1 MRILYMGTPEFA
13 VRPLAALFES
23 GRFEIAGAVT
33 REDRPSG
40 RGYRL
45 TPPPVKVYA
54 EEKGI
59 PVYQPATLRGEEF
72 AELLARI
79 DPDMIM
85 VAAYGKILPHNV
97 IAYPKYGCV
106 NLHGS
111 ILPEYRGA
119 APINRAI
126 IDGREKT
133 GITVMLMDDGLD
145 TGDILMTEEVAI
157 GPLDD
162 CGTVCDRLSQTAAVL
177 AVRAAL
183 AIPEG
188 LLTPVSQESTGISP
202 TYAAKIEK
210 ADCIIDFTCPSAGI
224 HNRIRGL
231 SPSPLAVTRTPRGR
245 LLKIISSLP
254 EADGEPA
261 TPGTVVSTAGGRV
274 TVACGPDGSGRVSFL
289 SLIPEGKG
297 RMSAADFI
305 RGRQLLP
312 GELLGY

>member
-1 MRILYMGTPEFA
+1 MFQ
-13 VRPLAALFES
+13 
-23 GRFEIAGAVT
+23 
-33 REDRPSG
+33 PS
-40 RGYRL
+40 
-45 TPPPVKVYA
+45 
-54 EEKGI
+54 
-59 PVYQPATLRGEEF
+59 TLRGDEF

-97 IAYPKYGCV
+97 ITYPKYGCV

-133 GITVMLMDDGLD
+133 GITVMRMDDGLD

-162 CGTVCDRLSQTAAVL
+162 CGTVCDRLSETAAGL

-183 AIPEG
+183 EIPEG
-188 LLTPVSQESTGISP
+188 LLTPVSQESTGITP

-210 ADCIIDFTCPSAGI
+210 ADCIIDFSCPSAGI

-245 LLKIISSLP
+245 LLKITCSMP
-254 EADGEPA
+254 EDDGEPA
-261 TPGTVVSTAGGRV
+261 VPGTVVSTANGRV
-274 TVACGPDGSGRVSFL
+274 TVACGTDGSGRISFL

-305 RGRQLLP
+305 RGRQLIP